1 MTRWMSNVEQALQAL
16 NVHRRRAALSVL
28 GITIGIAAVMAVG
41 TISRGGNHLIYRELE
56 TFGLNSVWLYRN
68 WNTQDVSLRERNG
81 TGIDNDDFHSLQ
93 ADREALGIRTIT
105 PIVNPRWNWSTS
117 HGNREANAQHM
128 GIGRDYTQI
137 ANDKLAAGRFLN
149 QNDIDTRQAVVLLA
163 PQVVQNLF
171 EPGTDPIGQ
180 HIYIDRKRFLVVGL
194 LAEKSRDFLAS
205 IGSDGGQNA
214 NDRILM
220 PYTTLQRMIGIKE
233 IRTFQLEVEDF
244 DQAESTAQAARQRLL
259 ENHPVGFDYRAE
271 TMSGYIQTTNRI
283 LNGVSIIGIVS
294 ASISLLVGG
303 MGIMN
308 VMGTAVLERTRE
320 IGVRKAIGAREQDIM
335 SQFLMEAALISAVGG
350 LMGLIIGTVAST
362 LLAKLT
368 GFPLVPSTWQVVG
381 ALVISVAVGLLSGF
395 LPARRAARMKPVQAL
410 RTE

>member
-1 MTRWMSNVEQALQAL
+1 MNRWLSNAAQAVQAL

-68 WNTQDVSLRERNG
+68 WNTQDEKLREKPG
-81 TGIDNDDFHSLQ
+81 SGIDNADFASLNSERQ
-93 ADREALGIRTIT
+93 ELGIRHIT
-105 PIVNPRWNWSTS
+105 PIVIPHRDWVSKQ
-117 HGNREANAQHM
+117 GNREARAQIL
-128 GIGRDYTQI
+128 GVGRDYTTI
-137 ANDKLAAGRFLN
+137 ANDRLIAGRLFN
-149 QNDIDTRQAVVLLA
+149 QNDIDNRLPVALLA
-163 PQVVQNLF
+163 PQAAAILI
-171 EPGTDPIGQ
+171 EPGSDPIGQ
-180 HIYIDRKRFLVVGL
+180 RIYIDGKRFLVIGL

-205 IGSDGGQNA
+205 IGSAGGQNA

-220 PYTTLQRMIGIKE
+220 PFTVLQRMLGDKE
-233 IRTFQLEVEDF
+233 IRDLQLEVEEF
-244 DQAESTAQAARQRLL
+244 DQADQVAENSIQRLL
-259 ENHPVGFDYRAE
+259 ANHPNGFDYQAE
-271 TMSGYIQTTNRI
+271 TMASYIQTTNRI

-320 IGVRKAIGAREQDIM
+320 IGVRKAIGAREKDIM
-335 SQFLMEAALISAVGG
+335 TQFLMEAGLISAIGG
-350 LMGLIIGTVAST
+350 LMGLLVGTIASVV
-362 LLAKLT
+362 LAKIT
-368 GFPLVPSTWQVVG
+368 NFPLIPSPKQVG
-381 ALVISVAVGLLSGF
+381 LALLISVAVGLLSGF

-410 RTE
+410 RSD